1 MTINDLSE
9 LFVEYLVN
17 ITLLA
22 SSSPD
27 SWVFL
32 MTHGTTTR
40 SIIHSRDEAGSVEMC
55 AREGEL
61 GRCDQG
67 NWRAHGGEQ
76 HGFEAWRIAGGTAN
90 DARQWNNDNGVGQC

>member
-1 MTINDLSE
+1 MAIDDLFKP
-9 LFVEYLVN
+9 FVEHLVN

-22 SSSPD
+22 SSLPD

-32 MTHGTTTR
+32 MMRGTTTR
-40 SIIHSRDEAGSVEMC
+40 SITHTRDEVGSVEMC

-61 GRCDQG
+61 GRCDQE

-76 HGFEAWRIAGGTAN
+76 HGFEAWRTTGGTAN
-90 DARQWNNDNGVGQC
+90 DARRRNNDNRVG